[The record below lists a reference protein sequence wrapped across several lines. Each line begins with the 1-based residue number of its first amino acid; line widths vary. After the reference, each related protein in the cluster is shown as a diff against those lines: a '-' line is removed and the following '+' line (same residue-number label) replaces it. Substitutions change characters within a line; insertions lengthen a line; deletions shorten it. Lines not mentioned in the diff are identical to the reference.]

1 MYVKLIAA
9 VVATLMGLGLI
20 LPGLGT
26 SHGPVAVAAD
36 APKKKAAKPDFGGVI
51 SAVSEDGKTVT
62 IEAKKKGEEA
72 VKKDIKIAED
82 TTVEVMSE
90 DKKLAPGLFAAVW
103 FKEGSTDTAKVI
115 KAKAGKK
122 KKTDK

>member
-1 MYVKLIAA
+1 MYVKLTAA

-26 SHGPVAVAAD
+26 SHSPVAVAAD
-36 APKKKAAKPDFGGVI
+36 APKADKKKKVAKPDFGGVI

-82 TTVEVMSE
+82 TTVEVMSD

-103 FKEGSTDTAKVI
+103 FKEGSTDTAKMI
-115 KAKAGKK
+115 KARAGKK
-122 KKTDK
+122 K